1 MGVIVIFNGA
11 ERTNTL
17 TYKMMVLNTSH
28 GGGGVFQDIFFV
40 VNLEG

>member
-11 ERTNTL
+11 ERTNTF

-28 GGGGVFQDIFFV
+28 RRGGGGISRYILCGKF
-40 VNLEG
+40 